1 MTFTA
6 PAARIPRWSGLP
18 DPDEAAERVIL
29 SYLAAY
35 GPATVA
41 SFDQWLLRGATPLR
55 RWFADLGDGVAQVDV
70 DGTTAY
76 LRAED
81 VDDVAAAK
89 PSTAVRLLPGFD
101 QYVLG
106 PGTSDQNVVPSAHRA
121 DVGRAA
127 GWISPVV
134 VRRGRV
140 AGTWKA
146 DREIAVDLFEE
157 PVPAA
162 ALASEIGR
170 VQRLIP

>member
-1 MTFTA
+1 MPLFRLTWDQA
-6 PAARIPRWSGLP
+6 LAWRMHHHHLDPP
-18 DPDEAAERVIL
+18 D
-29 SYLAAY
+29 
-35 GPATVA
+35 G
-41 SFDQWLLRGATPLR
+41 
-55 RWFADLGDGVAQVDV
+55 
-70 DGTTAY
+70 
-76 LRAED
+76 
-81 VDDVAAAK
+81 K

-121 DVGRAA
+121 DVSRAA

-134 VRRGRV
+134 VCRGRV